1 MLCTTVIAIF
11 KMFHHLKN
19 VSNLE
24 ITSFLFSSVAGN
36 FQAGNWPV
44 VDNLPWAHRKI
55 IILCVWLLSAYYF
68 QVSPTSSCIS
78 IFLVLAHTHFIY
90 RSHVFMHLSIGLY
103 SSFQLL
109 PIVNSATT
117 NAIAHVGI
125 CLSPYF

>member
-1 MLCTTVIAIF
+1 
-11 KMFHHLKN
+11 MFHHLKN
-19 VSNLE
+19 VSNSE
-24 ITSFLFSSVAGN
+24 ITSFPFSSVAGN

-44 VDNLPWAHRKI
+44 VDNLPWAHRTI
-55 IILCVWLLSAYYF
+55 IIFVSGSSHLAYYF

-78 IFLVLAHTHFIY
+78 IFLILAHTHCIY

-109 PIVNSATT
+109 PVVNSART
-117 NAIAHVGI
+117 NAIVHVGI

>member
-1 MLCTTVIAIF
+1 
-11 KMFHHLKN
+11 MFHHLKN

-44 VDNLPWAHRKI
+44 VDNLLWAHRTI

-90 RSHVFMHLSIGLY
+90 RSRVFMHLSIGLY

-109 PIVNSATT
+109 PIVNSATM

-125 CLSPYF
+125 GLSPYF